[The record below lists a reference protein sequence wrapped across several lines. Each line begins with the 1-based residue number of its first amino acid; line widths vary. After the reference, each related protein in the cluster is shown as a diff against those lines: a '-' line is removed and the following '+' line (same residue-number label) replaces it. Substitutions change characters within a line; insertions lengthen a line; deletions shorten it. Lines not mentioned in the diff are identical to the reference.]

1 MCLMSCEWKSWKIIK
16 IQKMTKESISNHLL
30 ELRTRLLKVIILF
43 GILVIV
49 GIPFASEIYSFV
61 ASPLMSV
68 LPSES
73 SMIATGVS
81 SPFMAPIKL
90 TLFVALLLSMPYFF
104 YQMWLFMSPGLYK
117 NERAFTGP
125 LMLSTVILFFS
136 GAAFAFFV
144 VCPIIFKFFIAMAPE
159 SIRVMTDINQYLSF
173 VFKLIFAFGVAFE
186 IPIATILIVKNGIM
200 SKESLVRA
208 RPYLIILFLIVG
220 MLLTPPDVFSQLFLA
235 IPMWIL
241 FEVGIL
247 FARKK

>member
-1 MCLMSCEWKSWKIIK
+1 
-16 IQKMTKESISNHLL
+16 MTKDSILDHLL
-30 ELRTRLLKVIILF
+30 ELRSRLLKVILLF
-43 GILVIV
+43 AVFSVL
-49 GIPFASEIYSFV
+49 GIPFASEIYLFV
-61 ASPLMSV
+61 SAPLIEL
-68 LPSES
+68 LPDGST
-73 SMIATGVS
+73 MIATEVA

-90 TLFVALLLSMPYFF
+90 VLYIALMFSMPWLF
-104 YQMWLFMSPGLYK
+104 YQTWMFMSPGLYK

-200 SKESLVRA
+200 SKESLVKA